1 MPNSLAFRLFVSFA
15 VWSLL
20 VLPVTALVLVSGYRG
35 QIEDGFN
42 EDLNVYL
49 TYLIGSTYPDKGVEL
64 KAPNLGE
71 ARFLLPLS
79 GYYWQIKT
87 LGTSQPTIIQ
97 SESLVSETLKLPSE
111 LGVSPDL
118 QLIRVA
124 EIDGPDEQKL
134 RVMEREVSYSDGDQQ
149 QSFSY
154 AVALDKSGAEEA
166 IYDFTATL
174 ILNLMILAAG
184 LMLATFFQVRYGLW
198 PLRDIG
204 TRLSA
209 IRSGEAERLEGVLPQ
224 EILPLQNELN
234 ALIQSNVHIVDRAR
248 THVGNLAHALKTP
261 LSVII
266 NEAQTTDSPFAEKV
280 AEQADVMRQ
289 QIDHHLNR
297 ARIAARSG
305 VIGSVAPVKP
315 IVTALGSALE
325 RIYRDRNLTVT
336 IEGPADL
343 KFKGE
348 KQDLED
354 IVGNLMDNAFKWA
367 QSSVTLTVAQSPA
380 SGSEVRMFTVVV
392 SDDGPGL
399 TEEQRASVIKRGRRY
414 DETRPGSGLG
424 LSIVA
429 DLAHLYQGKFVLEKA
444 DAGGLKAIISL
455 PSA

>member
-1 MPNSLAFRLFVSFA
+1 MGNSLAFRLFVSFA
-15 VWSLL
+15 VWLL
-20 VLPVTALVLVSGYRG
+20 IVLPVTALVLIAGYRE
-35 QIEDGFN
+35 QIEESFN
-42 EDLNVYL
+42 DDLNVYL

-87 LGTSQPTIIQ
+87 LGTSQPVILQ

-118 QLIRVA
+118 QLIRIA

-134 RVMEREVSYSDGDQQ
+134 RIMEREVAYSDGAQQ

-174 ILNLMILAAG
+174 IFNLLVLAAG
-184 LMLATFFQVRYGLW
+184 LMLAVFLQVRFGLW

-204 TRLSA
+204 KRLAA
-209 IRSGEAERLEGVLPQ
+209 IRSGDAERLEGTLPE
-224 EILPLQNELN
+224 EIKPLQEELN
-234 ALIQSNVHIVDRAR
+234 ALIQSNSHIIERAR

-266 NEAQTTDSPFAEKV
+266 NEAQSSDAPFAAKV
-280 AEQADVMRQ
+280 AEQASLMRQ

-297 ARIAARSG
+297 ARISARSG
-305 VIGSVAPVKP
+305 FVGSV
-315 IVTALGSALE
+315 TAVQPALVSLAHALE
-325 RIYRDRNLTVT
+325 RIYRDRGVALSLDC
-336 IEGPADL
+336 PAEL
-343 KFKGE
+343 KFQGE
-348 KQDLED
+348 KQDLEEMA
-354 IVGNLMDNAFKWA
+354 GNLLDNAFKWA
-367 QSSVTLTVAQSPA
+367 NSAVSVSAVTEPGGKTFALVIT
-380 SGSEVRMFTVVV
+380 
-392 SDDGPGL
+392 DDGPGL
-399 TEEQRASVIKRGRRY
+399 TEEQRADVIKRGRRY

-429 DLAHLYQGKFVLEKA
+429 DLAHLYQGRFSLEKA
-444 DAGGLKAIISL
+444 PSGGLRARLAL
-455 PSA
+455 PAA

>member
-20 VLPVTALVLVSGYRG
+20 VLPVTALVLVSGYRS
-35 QIEDGFN
+35 QIEIGFDD
-42 EDLNVYL
+42 DLSVYL
-49 TYLIGSTYPDKGVEL
+49 TYLIGSTYPDKGTEL

-79 GYYWQIKT
+79 GYYWQIKP
-87 LGTSQPTIIQ
+87 LGVPQPTIIQ
-97 SESLVSETLKLPSE
+97 SESLVSEVLKLPSE
-111 LGVSPDL
+111 LGVNPDA

-124 EIDGPDEQKL
+124 EVDGPDEQKL

-149 QSFSY
+149 QSYSY
-154 AVALDKSGAEEA
+154 AIALDKSGAEEA
-166 IYDFTATL
+166 IYDFTTTL
-174 ILNLMILAAG
+174 ILNLVVLAGG

-204 TRLSA
+204 KRLSA

-224 EILPLQNELN
+224 EILPLQEELN
-234 ALIQSNVHIVDRAR
+234 ALIQSNAHIVDRAR

-266 NEAQTTDSPFAEKV
+266 NEAQSSNAPYAEKV
-280 AEQADVMRQ
+280 IEQASLMRE

-305 VIGSVAPVKP
+305 IIGSVTPVKP
-315 IVTALGSALE
+315 VIIGLANALE
-325 RIYRDRNLTVT
+325 RINRDKGLRLIVDCPTDV
-336 IEGPADL
+336 
-343 KFKGE
+343 KFQGE
-348 KQDLED
+348 KQDLEEM
-354 IVGNLMDNAFKWA
+354 VGNLMDNAFKWA
-367 QSSVTLTVAQSPA
+367 QSSVRVTVAMSLSNPKLLTL
-380 SGSEVRMFTVVV
+380 SV

-399 TEEQRASVIKRGRRY
+399 TEEQRVAVIKRGRRY
-414 DETRPGSGLG
+414 DETRPGTGLG

-429 DLAHLYQGKFVLEKA
+429 DLAHLYQGSFCLEKA
-444 DAGGLKAIISL
+444 AEGGLKATITL
-455 PSA
+455 PST